1 MGRQVRRLFSR
12 FIGELT
18 VLRYQSVLRRYA
30 EDTGDFVA
38 RSSLFEWFSTGPRDH
53 IGLVKPILLSASSVS
68 ARMRDHT
75 PDGQRIV
82 HPDSLRGPLG
92 PGEQNKK
99 S

>member
-1 MGRQVRRLFSR
+1 MRLLLCHFLLGLRKRAKEVSWSAPALAAARPAPMSCYKRLFSR

-53 IGLVKPILLSASSVS
+53 IGLVKPIL
-68 ARMRDHT
+68 
-75 PDGQRIV
+75 
-82 HPDSLRGPLG
+82 
-92 PGEQNKK
+92 
-99 S
+99 